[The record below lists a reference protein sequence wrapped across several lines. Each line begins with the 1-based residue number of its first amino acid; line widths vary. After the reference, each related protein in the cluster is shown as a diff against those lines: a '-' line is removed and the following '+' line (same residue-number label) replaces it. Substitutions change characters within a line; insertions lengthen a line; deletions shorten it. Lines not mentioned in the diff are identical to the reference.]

1 MKIYRYYCMNC
12 GYHFD
17 EGEVCFDLIQML
29 GLEKSELIDFV
40 PITGTEL
47 MEIARKLNRK
57 MIEGQK
63 VQLQISV
70 YDLLRSLGKSK
81 HVKNL
86 EALENLTY
94 GAFKND
100 MSLGFQLSVGTMRQE
115 AINQETE
122 NFVNSLIEKIEENVG
137 EYNPEIKLNKCFLPF
152 WIQPYFFEKTS
163 VIRTIKYS
171 PDGKAPNYM
180 DWHIEMQRIR
190 GYCPNCYKSIVMDS
204 GQYRQYLIG
213 VLGKQSSGKS
223 NLFVAMLNELMDD
236 VPAKHRKNVPMAAA
250 LRRRLGLKDFRMLA
264 DEQFKNLKFAKDLNA
279 NGWVVPKT
287 DVLGVNRFNISVLA
301 ESQNEKAIVTLADI
315 PGEIWNDDLQALDP
329 TVLNSF
335 PLILYCD
342 AYILCASPNDRTS
355 YSGGKRKSIK
365 NIGNLGLS
373 LCADQIYEQIK
384 DLRKEIPPLCVVV
397 TKIDLLGDPEK
408 IEGNIS
414 LEGQNPFE
422 QIKRD
427 LESVEEHIQPENDR
441 VYQIGEE
448 VDRLLDAYAQAKET
462 DNDYMLD
469 ALEVCALRYSK
480 DTEHIVGRPYL
491 SMIAACALGMSGK
504 AYMVENE
511 DAKRSDGEKRFGTKV
526 DKENFFRDGDRFNPV
541 RLDAIW
547 DWIFRSIGLTS
558 DAFTF
563 VPSRGESY
571 RIDGEEDENY
581 RVPVRYSLE
590 ESGERVEEV
599 YRLYV
604 NPSAHDEELLN
615 KKMECD
621 ASRPRG
627 WLRKLFSSTL
637 DYATESKKLVE
648 QYLRTVEK

>member
-1 MKIYRYYCMNC
+1 MNIYRYYCMNC

-40 PITGTEL
+40 PITGAEL
-47 MEIARKLNRK
+47 MEIARKLNRR
-57 MIEGQK
+57 MAEGRK

-94 GAFKND
+94 GTFKND
-100 MSLGFQLSVGTMRQE
+100 MSLGFQLDVGTMRQE

-122 NFVNSLIEKIEENVG
+122 NFINSLIEKIEENVG
-137 EYNPEIKLNKCFLPF
+137 EYNPDMMLSKCFLPF

-171 PDGKAPNYM
+171 PDGKAPNFM

-190 GYCPNCYKSIVMDS
+190 GYCPNCYKSIVSDS
-204 GQYRQYLIG
+204 GQYRQFLIG

-236 VPAKHRKNVPMAAA
+236 VPAKHRKNAPMAAI
-250 LRRRLGLKDFRMLA
+250 LRKRLGLKDFKMLA

-287 DVLGVNRFNISVLA
+287 DRLGVNRFNISVLA
-301 ESQNEKAIVTLADI
+301 ESKDEKVIVTLTDI
-315 PGEIWNDDLQALDP
+315 PGELWNDDVQAVDP

-335 PLILYCD
+335 PLILHCD

-355 YSGGKRKSIK
+355 YSEGKRKSIK

-384 DLRKEIPPLCVVV
+384 DLRKEVPPLCVVV
-397 TKIDLLGDPEK
+397 TKIDLLGDPER
-408 IEGNIS
+408 IEGNTNLGS
-414 LEGQNPFE
+414 QNPFE
-422 QIKRD
+422 KIKQD
-427 LESVEEHIQPENDR
+427 LESVEEHIYSENDR

-448 VDRLLDAYAQAKET
+448 VERLLDAYAQAKAT

-469 ALEVCALRYSK
+469 ALEVCALRYNK
-480 DTEHIVGRPYL
+480 DSENIVGRPYL

-504 AYMVENE
+504 AYMVESE
-511 DAKRSDGEKRFGTKV
+511 DSKNGRAEKRFGTKV
-526 DKENFFRDGDRFNPV
+526 DKENFFRDGDKFNPV

-547 DWIFRSIGLTS
+547 DWIFRSIGLTN
-558 DAFTF
+558 DAFAF

-571 RIDGEEDENY
+571 RMDGELDGDY
-581 RVPVRYSLE
+581 RVPLRYTLE
-590 ESGERVEEV
+590 QSSGRVQEV

-604 NPSAHDEELLN
+604 NPSVHDEELLN

-621 ASRPRG
+621 ASRPGG
-627 WLRKLFSSTL
+627 WLRKLFASSPN
-637 DYATESKKLVE
+637 YVEESGKLVE
-648 QYLRTVEK
+648 QYLKTVQK